1 MPSRVPISSAV
12 RDGAEEAGQSVPP
25 ARPDQRSP
33 RRVCRGASHLAQLP
47 SETPFPLAP
56 RLQTGN
62 SIDVSL
68 GLSAEKS
75 PRAPPDP
82 RVPRTA
88 PDSESQSLC
97 YTGSHHSS
105 SSRLG
110 EAKD

>member
-56 RLQTGN
+56 RLQMGN

-75 PRAPPDP
+75 PRAPRTLNH
-82 RVPRTA
+82 RVCVTLA
-88 PDSESQSLC
+88 HTTVALA
-97 YTGSHHSS
+97 G
-105 SSRLG
+105 
-110 EAKD
+110 

>member
-33 RRVCRGASHLAQLP
+33 RRVCQGERGGSHLAQLP

-62 SIDVSL
+62 STDVSL
-68 GLSAEKS
+68 GVRAEKTS
-75 PRAPPDP
+75 HPPPTRTLND
-82 RVPRTA
+82 RVCVKLTHTTVA
-88 PDSESQSLC
+88 LA
-97 YTGSHHSS
+97 G
-105 SSRLG
+105 
-110 EAKD
+110 